1 MPLRFA
7 LAGNPN
13 SGKTTLFNEVTG
25 SSQYVGNWP
34 GVTVEKKEGRVR
46 GSRQDI
52 RLVDLPGIYSL
63 SPYSMEEIVSRDFII
78 NERPDLIINIVDAT
92 NIEKNLYLATQLIEL
107 DIPVVIALNMMD
119 AAEARGDKI
128 DADRL
133 SKELKV
139 PVVPIAASKG
149 RGVKELVSMA
159 EALAVKSLK
168 QNSTLIFDEQIIK
181 CIDEI
186 KAGIASEGKTLG
198 AGGSPGKEG
207 GAAEETVENLDW
219 LAIKLLEGDAKV
231 TQNFRLSS
239 ELAGRINELRKSLER
254 EYDNDIESII
264 ADNRYRYIT
273 SITEKTVMRKH
284 TTGSMTI
291 SDKIDRIVT
300 HRVLAIPLFLAVML
314 LIFRITFGTVGTFTA
329 DLLDGFINGTVA
341 DIIKNWLVSAG
352 TAEWLVKLV
361 VNGIIGGVGAI
372 IVFIPQFILLFLMLS
387 LLEDSGYMA
396 RAAFVMDRLLSKIGL
411 NGKSFIPMIIGFGC
425 SVPAIMSARTLENE
439 KDRRLTII
447 LTPFMSCG
455 ARLPVYLMFSAAFFS
470 KNQSVVIFS
479 IYLLGV
485 VVAVLSGLL
494 LKKTVFR
501 GESAPFVMELPP
513 YRLPSLKS
521 LLLHV
526 WDKTSGFLKKA
537 GTVIFAAAAIV
548 WMLQSFDFSFRMV
561 ADPGKSILGTIGG
574 LIAPVFA
581 PLGFGDWKSA
591 VSLITGFIAKESVV
605 STMGILHGVG
615 GAADNV
621 SAMSTVLQGV
631 FTPLTAYSFM
641 AFTLLYMPCMA
652 AFATIKREMASW
664 KWTLFTVGYQTGT
677 AWLVAFIIYQIGRL
691 FI

>member
-52 RLVDLPGIYSL
+52 TLVDLPGIYSL

-78 NERPDLIINIVDAT
+78 NEKPDLIINIVDAT
-92 NIEKNLYLATQLIEL
+92 NIERNLYLSTQLIEL

-119 AAEARGDKI
+119 AVEARGDKI
-128 DADRL
+128 DVDML
-133 SKELKV
+133 SKQLKV
-139 PVVPIAASKG
+139 PVIPIAASKG
-149 RGVKELVSMA
+149 RGVSELVRMA
-159 EALAVKSLK
+159 EALAGKPVKKNRSL
-168 QNSTLIFDEQIIK
+168 IYDEHIARYIS
-181 CIDEI
+181 DI
-186 KAGIASEGKTLG
+186 KADMLSEGKAEDKKMDN
-198 AGGSPGKEG
+198 AG
-207 GAAEETVENLDW
+207 NLDW
-219 LAIKLLEGDAKV
+219 LAVKLLEGDSKV
-231 TQNFRLSS
+231 IEKINPAP
-239 ELAGRINELRKSLER
+239 ELAEKLIKYRKSLE
-254 EYDNDIESII
+254 EAYDNDIESII

-273 SITEKTVMRKH
+273 AITEKTVARKH
-284 TTGSMTI
+284 SAGSMTV

-300 HRVLAIPLFLAVML
+300 HRVLAIPLFLAVMF
-314 LIFRITFGTVGTFTA
+314 LIFRITFGTVGAFTA
-329 DLLDGFINGTVA
+329 GLLDNLVNNTFAGLVKG
-341 DIIKNWLVSAG
+341 WLESGGA
-352 TAEWLVKLV
+352 AEWLVKLI

-372 IVFIPQFILLFLMLS
+372 IVFIPQFIILFLLLS
-387 LLEDSGYMA
+387 ILEDSGYMA

-425 SVPAIMSARTLENE
+425 SVPAIMSTRTLENE

-470 KNQSVVIFS
+470 KNQSVAVFS

-485 VVAVLSGLL
+485 LVAVLSGLL
-494 LKKTVFR
+494 LKNTLFR
-501 GESAPFVMELPP
+501 GKSAPFVMELPP
-513 YRLPSLKS
+513 YRLPSLRS
-521 LLLHV
+521 LALHV
-526 WDKTSGFLKKA
+526 WDRTSGFLRKA

-548 WMLQSFDFSFRMV
+548 WVLQSFDFSFRMV
-561 ADPGKSILGTIGG
+561 VDPGKSILGIIGG

-615 GAADNV
+615 EAADNA
-621 SAMSTVLQGV
+621 SAMSTVLRGV

-677 AWLVAFIIYQIGRL
+677 AWLVAFIIYQVGRL
-691 FI
+691 FT